1 MTNSML
7 DKLAE
12 QDILDNLELD
22 IRTADVVDAAPAFR
36 SWSLCTPG
44 CTSQNGGSGCSFCC

>member
-7 DKLAE
+7 DALAE
-12 QDILDNLELD
+12 QDVLDDLDLD
-22 IRTADVVDAAPAFR
+22 IRTAEIVGVEPQFK